1 MNLELE
7 IFSAVPGGIRRALIL
22 MVKSIVIQPL
32 VGLAI
37 NLAGSII
44 LDFISSVD
52 LVRLWILRV
61 GIIIRIVSL
70 VHISIDI

>member
-61 GIIIRIVSL
+61 GIIIRIVSM

>member
-32 VGLAI
+32 VRLAI